1 MHWFS
6 CYFVASVVR
15 TARSDEWYALHYTGW
30 VSFAV
35 LHRNGSPEWGG
46 APLMSGNAA
55 PQDSRTILLRH
66 FSLPLFLFSREE
78 GEEGRRRGGG
88 MTCRG
93 DVATLVARH
102 SLKVS
107 LTLLAY
113 CLFCL
118 GYMKMNQQLALH
130 SHVTQFPIE

>member
-15 TARSDEWYALHYTGW
+15 MARSDEWYALHYTGW
-30 VSFAV
+30 VSFAA

-55 PQDSRTILLRH
+55 PQDSRTILLGH

-78 GEEGRRRGGG
+78 GEEGEAPRWRYDLQGG
-88 MTCRG
+88 CG
-93 DVATLVARH
+93 DSGCPTF
-102 SLKVS
+102 
-107 LTLLAY
+107 T
-113 CLFCL
+113 
-118 GYMKMNQQLALH
+118 
-130 SHVTQFPIE
+130 